1 MTGRPPQ
8 EETTDTLQMRQL
20 LCTFRETHIKQQLR
34 VGEDCWEYI
43 VGGSGR
49 QTIFIVGGGGSG
61 VESSFTLNA
70 ALESG
75 AQAISFC
82 IPTSAATPDRVTEGI
97 LAIMDSLQ
105 LRHAVFLGHSLGGL
119 IIQSFAVR
127 HPQRIAGLVLANT
140 GFYLGVRAWA
150 LPAFVALMA
159 RVPQALLLRM
169 VGSQMDRLLKP
180 VPAASFWQQFYR
192 NELSEPDAGARLR
205 HQGILMLNLV
215 RFFRDHPISPILPW
229 TDTLPVAIIASQDD
243 RGFTWRETAYMGR
256 LYQRS
261 ETTVLPVGTG
271 HLSFLTR
278 PDDYVRLVQQLIARA
293 ST

>member
-1 MTGRPPQ
+1 
-8 EETTDTLQMRQL
+8 MRQL
-20 LCTFRETHIKQQLR
+20 LCTFRATHIKQHLQ
-34 VGEDCWEYI
+34 VGEDCWEHI
-43 VGGSGR
+43 VGGSGS

-61 VESSFTLNA
+61 VESMFSINA
-70 ALESG
+70 ALESC
-75 AQAISFC
+75 AQVISFC
-82 IPTSAATPDRVTEGI
+82 IPTSAATPDRVTDGI

-159 RVPQALLLRM
+159 RLPQALLRRM
-169 VGSQMDRLLKP
+169 GGSQMDRLLKP

-192 NELSEPDAGARLR
+192 NELTEPDAGARLK
-205 HQGILMLNLV
+205 HQGILMLNLI
-215 RFFRDHPISPILPW
+215 RFFRVHPISPALPW
-229 TDTLPVAIIASQDD
+229 TQSLPVAIIASQDD
-243 RGFTWRETAYMGR
+243 RGFTPRETAYLGS
-256 LYQRS
+256 LYQQS

-278 PDDYVRLVQQLIARA
+278 PDDYVRLVQQLIVRA
-293 ST
+293 STQPSGSSNASSV